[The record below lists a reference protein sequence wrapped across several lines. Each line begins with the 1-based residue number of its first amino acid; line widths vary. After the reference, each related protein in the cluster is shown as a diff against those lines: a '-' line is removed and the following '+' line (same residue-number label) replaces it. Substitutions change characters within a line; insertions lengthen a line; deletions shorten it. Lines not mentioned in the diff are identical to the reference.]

1 MRMQPNWQKEAII
14 YQIYPRSFQDSDG
27 DGVGDLRGIIQ
38 RLDYLQA
45 LGVTVLWLSPVFASP
60 NADNGYDVS
69 DYRAIQPE
77 FGTMA
82 DFDELLAEAH
92 ARGLKIILDL
102 VVNHSS
108 DEHEWFRESRK
119 SKDNSFRDFYV
130 WKPAKNG
137 GPPNNWQS
145 LFGGPAWKWDEATQE
160 FYLHLFVEKQPDLNW
175 ENPRLRREVYDL
187 MRFWLDKGVD
197 GFRLDVVPFF
207 SKDPTYPD
215 YPPERF
221 ADLSAYANGP
231 RIHEFLREMHDEV
244 WSKYDALNVGEG
256 VGVRAEDANV
266 YVGQNRRELQMLYH
280 FDHAVP
286 RDEARFLDPAPEF
299 SLVQLKEITRRWD
312 DALGDE
318 GWQSVY
324 FGNHDNPRMLSRFGD
339 PLLYRYESA
348 TMLATVLLTLR
359 GTPSLYQGDEIGMT
373 NCPFGSVEEFDDVQV
388 RNAYDALVR
397 RGGGDERQFL
407 AAANRIAR
415 DHARAPFQWDD
426 SQNAGFTTGR
436 PWLKVAPNF
445 SSGVNAAAEETAPK
459 SILNF
464 YRNLIDLRKQTPTLV
479 YGTYRDLRPD
489 DNAVWLYER
498 EWEGET
504 WVMAC
509 NFTGENQAVAA
520 VGSFVLGNYGDDA
533 EALRPFEARMYQAKK
548 YRMYTVA
555 ALSSAARNTSEVR
568 YGSAAPLRR

>member
-1 MRMQPNWQKEAII
+1 MQPNWQKESII

-27 DGVGDLRGIIQ
+27 DGVGDLRGILQ

-45 LGVTVLWLSPVFASP
+45 LGVTVLWLSPIFASP

-77 FGTMA
+77 FGTMT

-119 SKDNSFRDFYV
+119 SKANPFRDFYV
-130 WKPAKNG
+130 WKPAKSASRIHSEGINSLAMDADRRKEF
-137 GPPNNWQS
+137 PNNWQS
-145 LFGGPAWKWDEATQE
+145 LFGGPAWTWDEATGE

-187 MRFWLDKGVD
+187 MRFWLDRGVD

-207 SKDPTYPD
+207 SKDQTFPD

-231 RIHEFLREMHDEV
+231 RIHEFLREMHGEV

-256 VGVRAEDANV
+256 VGVRAGEANR
-266 YVGQNRRELQMLYH
+266 YVGKSRKELQMLYH

-312 DALGDE
+312 EALGDD

-324 FGNHDNPRMLSRFGD
+324 FGNHDNPRLLSRFGD
-339 PLLYRYESA
+339 PLRYRYESA

-388 RNAYDALVR
+388 RNAHESLVR
-397 RGGGDERQFL
+397 RGGGDEKQFL

-415 DHARAPFQWDD
+415 DQARTPFQWDA
-426 SQNAGFTTGR
+426 SPNAGFTTGK
-436 PWLKVAPNF
+436 PWLKVNPNF
-445 SSGVNAAAEETAPK
+445 SSGVNATAEETAPR
-459 SILNF
+459 SILAF
-464 YRNLIDLRKQTPTLV
+464 YRNLIELRKQTPALV
-479 YGTYRDLRPD
+479 YGRYRDLRPD

-504 WVMAC
+504 WLVAC
-509 NFTGENQAVAA
+509 NFTADYQPLEIDWLLVH
-520 VGSFVLGNYGDDA
+520 GNYGDQA
-533 EALRPFEARMYQAKK
+533 GALRPFEARIYQC
-548 YRMYTVA
+548 
-555 ALSSAARNTSEVR
+555 
-568 YGSAAPLRR
+568 

>member
-1 MRMQPNWQKEAII
+1 MRHSWQKEAII
-14 YQIYPRSFQDSDG
+14 YQIYPRSFQDTDG
-27 DGVGDLRGIIQ
+27 DGVGDLRGILQ

-45 LGVTVLWLSPVFASP
+45 LGVTVLWLSPIFASP

-77 FGTMA
+77 FGTMR

-119 SKDNSFRDFYV
+119 SKDNPFRDFYV
-130 WKPAKNG
+130 WKPAKSANLIPSEG
-137 GPPNNWQS
+137 IKPATNVPARDEVDDEYLPNNWQS
-145 LFGGPAWKWDEATQE
+145 LFGGSAWTWDEATGE

-207 SKDPTYPD
+207 SKPLTFPD

-244 WSKYDALNVGEG
+244 WSNYDALNVGEG
-256 VGVRAEDANV
+256 VGVRAEDANL
-266 YVGQNRRELQMLYH
+266 YVSESRRELQMLYH

-299 SLVQLKEITRRWD
+299 SLVQMKQITRRWD
-312 DALGDE
+312 EALGDD

-339 PLLYRYESA
+339 PVRFPYESA

-373 NCPFGSVEEFDDVQV
+373 NCPFEAVNEFDDVQV

-397 RGGGDERQFL
+397 RGGGDEAQFL
-407 AAANRIAR
+407 VAANRIAR
-415 DHARAPFQWDD
+415 DHARTPFQWDD
-426 SQNAGFTTGR
+426 SPNAGFTTGS
-436 PWLKVAPNF
+436 PWLKVNLNF
-445 SSGVNAAAEETAPK
+445 GQGVNAAEETAPK

-464 YRNLIDLRKQTPTLV
+464 YRNLIELRKRTPALV
-479 YGTYRDLRPD
+479 YGHYRDVRPD

-504 WVMAC
+504 WVIAC
-509 NFTGENQAVAA
+509 NFTGETQEVELEGE
-520 VGSFVLGNYGDDA
+520 VRFGNYTTGA
-533 EALRPFEARMYQAKK
+533 TSATLRPYESRVAFQKK
-548 YRMYTVA
+548 A
-555 ALSSAARNTSEVR
+555 NS
-568 YGSAAPLRR
+568 